1 MQLRKNGTAAYAA
14 QRAIQGVQFTSCNPQ
29 QIQHVRNNSVN
40 ARLHA
45 PRLMP
50 ALTCL
55 AAASLVS
62 RAAQGNAALT

>member
-1 MQLRKNGTAAYAA
+1 VQCAPYNA
-14 QRAIQGVQFTSCNPQ
+14 QP
-29 QIQHVRNNSVN
+29 IQHVRNDSVN

-45 PRLMP
+45 PRLLP
-50 ALTCL
+50 ALTRL